1 MQTFRIL
8 LSYIYYFQ
16 THKPWTYIWLGFWWT
31 EGRIKKARLGTRVEY
46 VEGVPLSLEDKSE
59 EVAIIRAQ
67 FTRVIRFSVIE
78 QYFDFDFQLMFNVPF
93 GTK

>member
-1 MQTFRIL
+1 M
-8 LSYIYYFQ
+8 
-16 THKPWTYIWLGFWWT
+16 
-31 EGRIKKARLGTRVEY
+31 EY